1 VNSFPAYFFDFCVF
15 VAATLRTSFHLPVLQ
30 ELSTSSEKGRIFPFA
45 DGAGGQDAGMKYQNI
60 IERGYNTLLSSHR
73 KEGIEKIILIIAIV
87 SYLLHLAVIGL
98 NNQGIINLD
107 ENFFSNPIAAI
118 YTPFSFILVYEVYLL
133 IFFLPRSI
141 TIYIGKQYEIIT
153 LIVIRRIFKDLAY
166 VELTS
171 DWFRNSDDLQ
181 FTFDVLTSLVLFFLI
196 FLFYKKII
204 KKDYTTI
211 TKKDKE
217 GGKIRRFVLLKKAMA
232 TLLVPVL
239 VVLAVYTLSDW
250 LLAISRD
257 YANGILQFKKIN
269 NIFYD
274 EFFTILIIVDVLLL
288 LSSFFYSGRFHKIIR
303 NSGFVISTI
312 LIKISF
318 LADGILNNILIVA
331 AVLFGFLMLVIHN
344 LYEEDVNSVN
354 Q

>member
-1 VNSFPAYFFDFCVF
+1 
-15 VAATLRTSFHLPVLQ
+15 
-30 ELSTSSEKGRIFPFA
+30 
-45 DGAGGQDAGMKYQNI
+45 MKYQRI
-60 IERGYNTLLSSHR
+60 IDRGYNTLLSAHR
-73 KEGIEKIILIIAIV
+73 KEQIERIILMIAIV

-98 NNQGIINLD
+98 NNQGFIELD

-133 IFFLPRSI
+133 IYFLPRSI

-171 DWFRNSDDLQ
+171 DWFQDQDDLQ

-196 FLFYKKII
+196 YLFYKKII

-211 TKKDKE
+211 RKQDKE
-217 GGKIRRFVLLKKAMA
+217 GGRIRKFVVLKKAMA
-232 TLLVPVL
+232 TMLVPVL
-239 VVLAVYTLSDW
+239 VALAFYSLADW
-250 LLAISRD
+250 AVAIFRD
-257 YANGILQFKKIN
+257 YSNGIMQFKKIN

-288 LSSFFYSGRFHKIIR
+288 LSSFFYSGKFHKIIR

-318 LADGILNNILIVA
+318 LAEGILNNILIVA
-331 AVLFGFLMLVIHN
+331 AVLFGFSMLVIHN
-344 LYEEDVNSVN
+344 LYEEDTNSVN